1 MAQDKIIV
9 RGAWILPAYAGF
21 EIQISDLLQGAYS
34 PRLVPDF
41 KSGTSKGIGNVR
53 HSKHGTPED
62 IF

>member
-9 RGAWILPAYAGF
+9 RGAWILSPLVL
-21 EIQISDLLQGAYS
+21 DL
-34 PRLVPDF
+34 
-41 KSGTSKGIGNVR
+41 KSSTSKRIENVR